1 MSPYF
6 IKYWEDIFME
16 YVIGLDLG
24 TGSIKGIALDKA
36 GEVVLKHSESYPL
49 YNNRDR
55 HSEQEPED
63 WYNAS
68 VKVLE
73 KITNDLGGDGLRAIS
88 ISGQMHSL
96 VLLDNENKPI
106 RRSILWNDTR
116 TTKQC
121 EYIMNNFGE
130 KVIEITGNKSLEGF
144 TLPKVLWVKE
154 NEPENWEKT
163 KKFCLPKDYLVFKY
177 TGNICTDISDA
188 AGTQML
194 NIKEGKWSEEIAN
207 LLDLDLNIYPKI
219 YNSTECVGELNE
231 ELREKLNAKGSIK
244 IFPAG
249 SDNPCSALGSG
260 IINKNRDLLSIGT
273 SGVYLKY
280 EEEYKNYGGKLHMF
294 NNVLPNSCYSM
305 GVTLS
310 AGDSLSWF
318 RNTFAKDKDFDELL
332 SGVSNVKEGSNG
344 LLFAPYIV
352 GERTPYADSNIR
364 GTFIGI
370 DKSHDLNHFARAVIE
385 GITFSLKD
393 CFSIYEDD
401 SDREIISVGGG
412 AKSKDWLQ
420 IQANVF
426 NKKVISLKIEEGPSL
441 GATIIAAVS
450 LGWFDSFEDAVK
462 VIVKEKEC
470 YYPNAESVEAY
481 KEAYSHYR
489 RVYENIKN
497 I

>member
-1 MSPYF
+1 
-6 IKYWEDIFME
+6 ME

-231 ELREKLNAKGSIK
+231 ELKEKLNAKGSIK

-441 GATIIAAVS
+441 GAAIIASVS
-450 LGWFDSFEDAVK
+450 LNWFDSFESAVK

-470 YYPNAESVEAY
+470 YYPNEEAV
-481 KEAYSHYR
+481 KEYEEVYTRYR
-489 RVYENIKN
+489 RVYESVKN

>member
-1 MSPYF
+1 
-6 IKYWEDIFME
+6 ME

-231 ELREKLNAKGSIK
+231 ELKEKLNAKGSIK

-332 SGVSNVKEGSNG
+332 SGISKVKEGSNG
-344 LLFAPYIV
+344 LIFAPYIV
-352 GERTPYADSNIR
+352 GERTPYTDSNIR

-370 DKSHDLNHFARAVIE
+370 DKSHDLNHFSRAVIE

-412 AKSKDWLQ
+412 AKSSDWLQ
-420 IQANVF
+420 IQANIF
-426 NKKVISLKIEEGPSL
+426 NRKVISLKIEEGPSL
-441 GATIIAAVS
+441 GAAIIASVS
-450 LGWFDSFEDAVK
+450 LNWFDSFESAVK

-470 YYPNAESVEAY
+470 YYPNEEAV
-481 KEAYSHYR
+481 KEYEEVYTRYR
-489 RVYENIKN
+489 RVYESVKN

>member
-1 MSPYF
+1 
-6 IKYWEDIFME
+6 ME

-24 TGSIKGIALDKA
+24 TGSIKGIAVSRDGK
-36 GEVVLKHSESYPL
+36 VVLKHSESYPL
-49 YNNRDR
+49 YNTREGY
-55 HSEQEPED
+55 SEQEPED

-68 VKVLE
+68 IKVLE
-73 KITNDLGGDGLRAIS
+73 KITKDLQNDELKAIS

-96 VLLDNENKPI
+96 VLLDESSKPI

-121 EYIMNNFGE
+121 NYIMDNFRD
-130 KVIEITGNKSLEGF
+130 KIIEITGNKSLEGF
-144 TLPKVLWVKE
+144 TLPKILWIKE
-154 NEPENWEKT
+154 NEPKSWEKT

-194 NIKEGKWSEEIAN
+194 NIKTGKWSEEVAE
-207 LLDLDLNIYPKI
+207 LLGLDLEKYPTV
-219 YNSTECVGELNE
+219 YNSTDCVGELSE
-231 ELREKLNAKGSIK
+231 ELKTRLNVKGSIK

-280 EEEYKNYGGKLHMF
+280 EEEYKNYDGKLHMF
-294 NNVLPNSCYSM
+294 NNILPNSCYSM

-318 RNTFAKDKDFDELL
+318 RDTFAKDKDFDELL
-332 SGVSNVKEGSNG
+332 SGVSEVSPGSNG

-352 GERTPYADSNIR
+352 GERTPYADSKVR

-370 DKSHDLNHFARAVIE
+370 DKSHDLNHFTRAVIE

-393 CFSIYEDD
+393 CFSIYQDD
-401 SDREIISVGGG
+401 SDKEIISVGGG
-412 AKSKDWLQ
+412 AKSKEWLQ
-420 IQANVF
+420 IQANIF
-426 NKKVISLKIEEGPSL
+426 NKKIVSLEIEEGPSL
-441 GATIIAAVS
+441 GASIIAAVS
-450 LGWFDSFEDAVK
+450 LNWFTSFEEAVG
-462 VIVKEKEC
+462 VIVKEKES
-470 YYPNAESVEAY
+470 YYPQEEAVEAY
-481 KEAYSHYR
+481 KKAYDRYKR
-489 RVYENIKN
+489 IYEGIKN

>member
-1 MSPYF
+1 
-6 IKYWEDIFME
+6 ME

-24 TGSIKGIALDKA
+24 TGSIKGIALSRE
-36 GEVVLKHSESYPL
+36 GEVILKHSESYPL
-49 YNNRDR
+49 YNNREGY
-55 HSEQEPED
+55 SEQNPED

-73 KITNDLGGDGLRAIS
+73 KITKDLEGNDLKAIS

-121 EYIMNNFGE
+121 QYIMDNYSD
-130 KVIEITGNKSLEGF
+130 KIIEITGNKSLEGF

-154 NEPENWEKT
+154 NEPENWERT

-194 NIKEGKWSEEIAN
+194 DIKEGKWSEEIAN
-207 LLDLDLNIYPKI
+207 LLNLDLDKYPKI
-219 YNSTECVGELNE
+219 YNSTECVGELND
-231 ELREKLNAKGSIK
+231 ELKKKLNVKGSIK

-280 EEEYKNYGGKLHMF
+280 EEEYRNYGGKLHMF
-294 NNVLPNSCYSM
+294 NNVLPNSYYSM

-318 RNTFAKDKDFDELL
+318 RDTFAKDKSFDELL
-332 SGVSNVKEGSNG
+332 SGISNVKEGSNG

-352 GERTPYADSNIR
+352 GERTPYTDSKVR

-370 DKSHDLNHFARAVIE
+370 DKSHDLNHFTRAVIE

-393 CFSIYEDD
+393 CFSIYKDD
-401 SDREIISVGGG
+401 SDRDIISVGGG
-412 AKSKDWLQ
+412 AKSKEWLQ
-420 IQANVF
+420 IQANIF
-426 NKKVISLKIEEGPSL
+426 NKKIISLKIEEGPSL
-441 GATIIAAVS
+441 GASIIAAVS
-450 LGWFDSFEDAVK
+450 LNWFDSFEEAVK

-470 YYPNAESVEAY
+470 YYPNKESVEAY
-481 KEAYSHYR
+481 KEVYSRYR

>member
-1 MSPYF
+1 
-6 IKYWEDIFME
+6 ME

-24 TGSIKGIALDKA
+24 TGSIKGIALNRD
-36 GEVVLKHSESYPL
+36 GEVISKISESYPL
-49 YNNRDR
+49 YNSREGY
-55 HSEQEPED
+55 SEQEPED

-68 VKVLE
+68 IKVLE
-73 KITNDLGGDGLRAIS
+73 NIVRFLKEHDLRAIS

-96 VLLDNENKPI
+96 VLLSNENNPI

-116 TTKQC
+116 STKQC
-121 EYIMNNFGE
+121 QLIMDKFGD
-130 KVIEITGNKSLEGF
+130 KIVKITGNKSLEGF
-144 TLPKVLWVKE
+144 TLPKVLWIKE
-154 NEPENWEKT
+154 NEPENWNKT
-163 KKFCLPKDYLVFKY
+163 QKFCLPKDYLIFKY

-194 NIKEGKWSEEIAN
+194 DIRVGKWSKEIASRLN
-207 LLDLDLNIYPKI
+207 LDLEKYPKI
-219 YNSTECVGELNE
+219 YSSTECVGELNDD
-231 ELREKLNAKGSIK
+231 LKKKLNIKGSIK
-244 IFPAG
+244 IFSAG

-280 EEEYKNYGGKLHMF
+280 EEEYKNYHGKLHMF
-294 NNVLPNSCYSM
+294 NNVLPNSYYSM

-310 AGDSLSWF
+310 AGDSLTWF
-318 RNTFAKDKDFDELL
+318 RDTFAKDKNFDELL
-332 SGVSNVKEGSNG
+332 SGISNVKEGANG

-352 GERTPYADSNIR
+352 GERTPYTDSKIR

-370 DKSHDLNHFARAVIE
+370 DKIHNINHFVRSVIE

-393 CFSIYEDD
+393 CFNIYEDN
-401 SDREIISVGGG
+401 SDRDIISVGGG
-412 AKSKDWLQ
+412 AKSKEWLQ

-426 NKKVISLKIEEGPSL
+426 NKNIISLKNEEGPSL
-441 GATIIAAVS
+441 GAAIIAAVS
-450 LGWFDSFEDAVK
+450 LKWFKSFEEAVK

-470 YYPNAESVEAY
+470 YYPKEDAVKAY
-481 KEAYSHYR
+481 EEVYSNYK

-497 I
+497 IHKV

>member
-1 MSPYF
+1 
-6 IKYWEDIFME
+6 ME

-24 TGSIKGIALDKA
+24 TGSIKGIALDKN
-36 GEVVLKHSESYPL
+36 GEVVLKHSESYPI
-49 YNNRDR
+49 YNNRDG

-73 KITNDLGGDGLRAIS
+73 KITNDLGGEGLRAIS

-96 VLLDNENKPI
+96 VLLNDENKPI

-121 EYIMNNFGE
+121 QYIMDNFGE
-130 KVIEITGNKSLEGF
+130 RVVEITGNKSLEGF
-144 TLPKVLWVKE
+144 TLPKVLWIKE

-194 NIKEGKWSEEIAN
+194 DIKEGKWSEEVAE
-207 LLDLDLNIYPKI
+207 LLDLDLNKYPNI
-219 YNSTECVGELNE
+219 YNSTDCVGELDD
-231 ELREKLNAKGSIK
+231 ELKEKLNASGSIK

-318 RNTFAKDKDFDELL
+318 KNTFAKDKDFDELL
-332 SGVSNVKEGSNG
+332 SGISNVKEGANG

-352 GERTPYADSNIR
+352 GERTPYSDSKIR

-370 DKSHDLNHFARAVIE
+370 DKSHDLDHFTRAVIE

-420 IQANVF
+420 IQANIF
-426 NKKVISLKIEEGPSL
+426 NKKVISLQIEEGPSL
-441 GATIIAAVS
+441 GAAIIASVS
-450 LGWFDSFEDAVK
+450 LNWFDSFEDAVK

-470 YYPNAESVEAY
+470 YYPNEEAVEAY
-481 KEAYSHYR
+481 KEVYSRYR

>member
-332 SGVSNVKEGSNG
+332 SGISKVKEGSNG
-344 LLFAPYIV
+344 LIFAPYIV
-352 GERTPYADSNIR
+352 GERTPYTDSNIR

-370 DKSHDLNHFARAVIE
+370 DKSHDLNHFSRAVIE

-412 AKSKDWLQ
+412 AKSSDWLQ
-420 IQANVF
+420 IQANIF
-426 NKKVISLKIEEGPSL
+426 NRKVISLKIEEGPSL
-441 GATIIAAVS
+441 GAAIIASVS
-450 LGWFDSFEDAVK
+450 LNWFDSFESAVK

-470 YYPNAESVEAY
+470 YYPNEEAV
-481 KEAYSHYR
+481 KEYEEVYTRYR
-489 RVYENIKN
+489 RVYESVKN

>member
-1 MSPYF
+1 
-6 IKYWEDIFME
+6 ME

-24 TGSIKGIALDKA
+24 TGSIKGIALSRD
-36 GEVVLKHSESYPL
+36 GEVILKHSESYPL
-49 YNNRDR
+49 YNNREGY
-55 HSEQEPED
+55 SEQDPED

-68 VKVLE
+68 VRVLE
-73 KITNDLGGDGLRAIS
+73 KITKDLEGNDLRAIS

-121 EYIMNNFGE
+121 QYIMDNFSD
-130 KVIEITGNKSLEGF
+130 KIIEITGNKSLEGF
-144 TLPKVLWVKE
+144 TLPKVLWIKE
-154 NEPENWEKT
+154 NEPESWEKT

-194 NIKEGKWSEEIAN
+194 DIKEGKWSEEIAN
-207 LLDLDLNIYPKI
+207 ILNLDLGKYPKI
-219 YNSTECVGELNE
+219 YNSTEYVGELSD
-231 ELREKLNAKGSIK
+231 ELKEKLKVKGSIK

-280 EEEYKNYGGKLHMF
+280 EEGYKNYGGKLHMF
-294 NNVLPNSCYSM
+294 NNVLPNSYYSM
-305 GVTLS
+305 GVTLC

-318 RNTFAKDKDFDELL
+318 RDTFAKEKSFDELL
-332 SGVSNVKEGSNG
+332 SGISNVKEGADG

-352 GERTPYADSNIR
+352 GERTPYTDSKIR

-370 DKSHDLNHFARAVIE
+370 DKSHDLNHFTRAVIE

-401 SDREIISVGGG
+401 RDRDIISVGGG

-420 IQANVF
+420 IQANIF
-426 NKKVISLKIEEGPSL
+426 NKKIISLKIEEGPSL
-441 GATIIAAVS
+441 GASIIAAVS
-450 LGWFDSFEDAVK
+450 LNWFDSFESAVK

-470 YYPNAESVEAY
+470 YYPKEEAVQEY
-481 KEAYSHYR
+481 KEIYARYR
-489 RVYENIKN
+489 KIYENIKN

>member
-231 ELREKLNAKGSIK
+231 ELKEKLNAKGSIK

-441 GATIIAAVS
+441 GAAIIASVS
-450 LGWFDSFEDAVK
+450 LNWFDSFESAVK

-470 YYPNAESVEAY
+470 YYPNEEAV
-481 KEAYSHYR
+481 KEYEEVYTRYR
-489 RVYENIKN
+489 RVYESVKN

>member
-231 ELREKLNAKGSIK
+231 ELKEKLNAKGSIK

-305 GVTLS
+305 G
-310 AGDSLSWF
+310 
-318 RNTFAKDKDFDELL
+318 
-332 SGVSNVKEGSNG
+332 
-344 LLFAPYIV
+344 
-352 GERTPYADSNIR
+352 
-364 GTFIGI
+364 
-370 DKSHDLNHFARAVIE
+370 
-385 GITFSLKD
+385 
-393 CFSIYEDD
+393 
-401 SDREIISVGGG
+401 
-412 AKSKDWLQ
+412 
-420 IQANVF
+420 
-426 NKKVISLKIEEGPSL
+426 
-441 GATIIAAVS
+441 
-450 LGWFDSFEDAVK
+450 
-462 VIVKEKEC
+462 
-470 YYPNAESVEAY
+470 
-481 KEAYSHYR
+481 
-489 RVYENIKN
+489 
-497 I
+497 

>member
-1 MSPYF
+1 
-6 IKYWEDIFME
+6 ME

-24 TGSIKGIALDKA
+24 TGSIKGIALSRE
-36 GEVVLKHSESYPL
+36 GEVILKHSESYPL
-49 YNNRDR
+49 YNNREGY
-55 HSEQEPED
+55 SEQEPED

-73 KITNDLGGDGLRAIS
+73 KITRDLEGHDLRAIS

-121 EYIMNNFGE
+121 QHIMDNFSD
-130 KVIEITGNKSLEGF
+130 KIIEITGNKSLEGF

-154 NEPENWEKT
+154 NEPENWERT

-194 NIKEGKWSEEIAN
+194 DIKEGKWSEQIAN
-207 LLDLDLNIYPKI
+207 LLNLDLEKYPKI
-219 YNSTECVGELNE
+219 YNSTECVGELSD
-231 ELREKLNAKGSIK
+231 ELKGKLKVKGSIK

-294 NNVLPNSCYSM
+294 NNVLPNSYYSM
-305 GVTLS
+305 GVTLC

-318 RNTFAKDKDFDELL
+318 RDTFAKDKSFDELL
-332 SGVSNVKEGSNG
+332 SGISNVKEGSNG

-352 GERTPYADSNIR
+352 GERTPYTDSKIR

-401 SDREIISVGGG
+401 SDRDIISVGGG

-420 IQANVF
+420 IQANIF
-426 NKKVISLKIEEGPSL
+426 NKKIISLKIEEGPSL
-441 GATIIAAVS
+441 GASIIAAVS
-450 LGWFDSFEDAVK
+450 LNWFDSFGSAVK

-470 YYPNAESVEAY
+470 YYPNEEAVQEY
-481 KEAYSHYR
+481 KEIYARYR
-489 RVYENIKN
+489 KIYENIKN

>member
-1 MSPYF
+1 
-6 IKYWEDIFME
+6 ME

-24 TGSIKGIALDKA
+24 TGSIKGIALNRD
-36 GEVVLKHSESYPL
+36 GEVLLKHSESYPL
-49 YNNRDR
+49 YNSREGY
-55 HSEQEPED
+55 SEQEPED

-68 VKVLE
+68 IKVLK
-73 KITNDLGGDGLRAIS
+73 KISKSLKGHDLRAIS

-96 VLLDNENKPI
+96 VLLDDENNPI

-121 EYIMNNFGE
+121 QYIMDKFGD
-130 KVIEITGNKSLEGF
+130 KIVEITGNKSLEGF

-154 NEPENWEKT
+154 NEPENWDKT
-163 KKFCLPKDYLVFKY
+163 KKFCLPKDYLIFRY

-194 NIKEGKWSEEIAN
+194 DIKEGKWSKEIAN
-207 LLDLDLNIYPKI
+207 VFNLDLEKYPKI
-219 YNSTECVGELNE
+219 YNSTECVGELND
-231 ELREKLNAKGSIK
+231 ELREKLNVKGSIK

-249 SDNPCSALGSG
+249 SDNPCSALGAG

-280 EEEYKNYGGKLHMF
+280 EEGYKNYYGRLHMF
-294 NNVLPNSCYSM
+294 NNVLPSSYYSM

-310 AGDSLSWF
+310 AGDSLTWF
-318 RNTFAKDKDFDELL
+318 RDTFAKDKNFDELL
-332 SGVSNVKEGSNG
+332 SGISNVKEGANG

-352 GERTPYADSNIR
+352 GERTPYTDSKIR

-370 DKSHDLNHFARAVIE
+370 DKSHNINHFARAVIE

-393 CFSIYEDD
+393 CFSIYEDN
-401 SDREIISVGGG
+401 SDRDIISVGGG
-412 AKSKDWLQ
+412 AKSKEWLQ

-426 NKKVISLKIEEGPSL
+426 NKKIISLEIEEGPSL
-441 GATIIAAVS
+441 GACIIAAVS
-450 LGWFDSFEDAVK
+450 LNWFDSFEEAINR
-462 VIVKEKEC
+462 IVKEKEC
-470 YYPNAESVEAY
+470 YHPNIDAVKEYEEIYIRY
-481 KEAYSHYR
+481 KK
-489 RVYENIKN
+489 VYKSIKN

>member
-1 MSPYF
+1 
-6 IKYWEDIFME
+6 ME

-24 TGSIKGIALDKA
+24 TGSIKGIALSRE
-36 GEVVLKHSESYPL
+36 GEVILKHSESYPL
-49 YNNRDR
+49 YNNREGY
-55 HSEQEPED
+55 SEQEPED

-73 KITNDLGGDGLRAIS
+73 KITRDLEGHDLRAIS

-121 EYIMNNFGE
+121 QHIMDNFSD
-130 KVIEITGNKSLEGF
+130 KIIEITGNKSLEGF

-154 NEPENWEKT
+154 NEPENWERT

-194 NIKEGKWSEEIAN
+194 DIKEGKWSEEIAN
-207 LLDLDLNIYPKI
+207 LLNLDLEKYPKI
-219 YNSTECVGELNE
+219 YNSTECVGELSD
-231 ELREKLNAKGSIK
+231 ELKGKLKVKGSIK

-294 NNVLPNSCYSM
+294 NNVLPNSYYSM
-305 GVTLS
+305 GVTLC

-318 RNTFAKDKDFDELL
+318 RDTFAKDKSFDELL
-332 SGVSNVKEGSNG
+332 SGISNVKEGSNG

-352 GERTPYADSNIR
+352 GERTPYTDSKIR

-401 SDREIISVGGG
+401 SDRDIISVGGG

-420 IQANVF
+420 IQANIF
-426 NKKVISLKIEEGPSL
+426 NKKIISLKIEEGPSL
-441 GATIIAAVS
+441 GASIIAAVS
-450 LGWFDSFEDAVK
+450 LNWFDSFESAVK

-470 YYPNAESVEAY
+470 YYPKEEAVQEY
-481 KEAYSHYR
+481 KEIYARYR
-489 RVYENIKN
+489 KIYENIKN

>member
-1 MSPYF
+1 
-6 IKYWEDIFME
+6 ME

-49 YNNRDR
+49 YNNRDG

-231 ELREKLNAKGSIK
+231 ELKEKLNAKGSIK

-441 GATIIAAVS
+441 GAAIIASVS
-450 LGWFDSFEDAVK
+450 LNWFDSFESAVK

-470 YYPNAESVEAY
+470 YYPNEEAV
-481 KEAYSHYR
+481 KEYEEVYTRYR
-489 RVYENIKN
+489 RVYESVKN

>member
-1 MSPYF
+1 
-6 IKYWEDIFME
+6 ME

-24 TGSIKGIALDKA
+24 TGSIKGIALSRE
-36 GEVVLKHSESYPL
+36 GEVILKHSESYHL
-49 YNNRDR
+49 YNSREGY
-55 HSEQEPED
+55 SEQEPED
-63 WYNAS
+63 WYSAS
-68 VKVLE
+68 IKVLE
-73 KITNDLGGDGLRAIS
+73 KITKDLEGYDLRAIS

-121 EYIMNNFGE
+121 QYIMDNFDDRI
-130 KVIEITGNKSLEGF
+130 IEITGNKSLEGF

-154 NEPENWEKT
+154 NEPENWERT

-194 NIKEGKWSEEIAN
+194 DVKEGKWSEEIAN
-207 LLDLDLNIYPKI
+207 LLNLDLEKYPKI
-219 YNSTECVGELNE
+219 YNSTECVGELND
-231 ELREKLNAKGSIK
+231 ELKQKLNVKGSVK

-280 EEEYKNYGGKLHMF
+280 EEDYKNYGGRLHMF
-294 NNVLPNSCYSM
+294 NNVLPSSYYSM

-310 AGDSLSWF
+310 AGDSLTWF
-318 RNTFAKDKDFDELL
+318 RDTFAKDKSFDELL
-332 SGVSNVKEGSNG
+332 SGISNVKEGANG
-344 LLFAPYIV
+344 LIFAPYIV
-352 GERTPYADSNIR
+352 GERIPYTDSKIR

-385 GITFSLKD
+385 GITFSLRD
-393 CFSIYEDD
+393 CFSIYKDD
-401 SDREIISVGGG
+401 SDRDIISVGGG

-426 NKKVISLKIEEGPSL
+426 NRKVISLKIEEGPSL
-441 GATIIAAVS
+441 GACIIAAVS
-450 LGWFDSFEDAVK
+450 LKWFDSVEEAIK
-462 VIVKEKEC
+462 IIVKEKEY
-470 YYPNAESVEAY
+470 YYPNEETVKEYEEIYARY
-481 KEAYSHYR
+481 K